1 MSAQAPKS
9 KVAAAKSAATAK
21 PAAAGSA
28 RPPALPSQIQS
39 YLFFEGHC
47 EEALAYY
54 RRVLGAEVTTLLRFK
69 DSPEPPEPGM
79 LPPDSGDKVMHAE
92 FRVGGAV
99 VLASDG
105 HCGGVPNFQGFAL
118 TLLVRTV
125 AEAEKYFS
133 GLAGGGEVRM
143 PLVKT
148 FFSERFGMVA
158 DRFGVLWM
166 VHVAP
171 AGP

>member
-1 MSAQAPKS
+1 MSARAPKS
-9 KVAAAKSAATAK
+9 KSAAAAK
-21 PAAAGSA
+21 PAAPGPA
-28 RPPALPSQIQS
+28 RTAPLLAPLPQIQP

-54 RRVLGAEVTTLLRFK
+54 RRVLGAEVTALMRYK

-79 LPPDSGDKVMHAE
+79 LPPDSGNKVMHAE
-92 FRVGGAV
+92 FRVGGAT

-105 HCGGVPNFQGFAL
+105 HSTGLPNFQGFAL
-118 TLLVRTV
+118 TLLVRT
-125 AEAEKYFS
+125 AADAEKCFS

-143 PLVKT
+143 PLAKT
-148 FFSERFGMVA
+148 FFSERFGMVT

-166 VHVAP
+166 VYVAP
-171 AGP
+171 TGP

>member
-1 MSAQAPKS
+1 MNAQTPKT
-9 KVAAAKSAATAK
+9 KRAAK
-21 PAAAGSA
+21 PAATAV
-28 RPPALPSQIQS
+28 PAAPAPAPSLPAQIQP

-54 RRVLGAEVTTLLRFK
+54 RRVLGAEVTALVRFK
-69 DSPEPPEPGM
+69 DSPEPPEPGL
-79 LPPDSGDKVMHAE
+79 LPPDSGNKVMHAE
-92 FRVGGAV
+92 FRVGGAT

-105 HCGGVPNFQGFAL
+105 HSAGLPSFQGFAL
-118 TLLVRTV
+118 TLLVRTA

-143 PLVKT
+143 PLAKT
-148 FFSERFGMVA
+148 FFSERFGMVV

-166 VHVAP
+166 VYVAP
-171 AGP
+171 TGA